1 MLYTVIK
8 QIFRFIF
15 STIYPWKVKG
25 LENIPEEGPLIIC
38 SNHISWAD
46 PALVASMVTRKQV
59 FFMAKEEL
67 FNYFILGNIIKRVGA
82 FPVKRDSADLRTI
95 KKSLSLLKDKSFIG
109 LFPEGTRSRTGQI
122 GEALPGVALIALKS
136 KAPVLPVAIKGKYR
150 LLRRSCLVVGAPLT
164 FAGYYDQKARG
175 ELLTEISRAIMD
187 EIRRLHAEV

>member
-1 MLYTVIK
+1 MLYSVLK
-8 QIFRFIF
+8 LIFRIIF

-38 SNHISWAD
+38 SNHINWAD
-46 PALVASMVTRKQV
+46 SALVASMVPHKKI
-59 FFMAKEEL
+59 FFMAKAEL

-95 KKSLSLLKDKSFIG
+95 KKSLSLLKEKSFIG

-136 KAPVLPVAIKGKYR
+136 RAPVLPVAIKGKYR
-150 LLRRSCLVVGAPLT
+150 LFQRNYINIGAPLS
-164 FAGYYDQKARG
+164 FEEYYGQKARG
-175 ELLTEISRAIMD
+175 ELLAEMSRAIMA
-187 EIRRLHAEV
+187 EIRRLQAEV